1 MIKGEYNMKKEK
13 AIKHLDKLIE
23 EVASIK
29 LESLKDLIQ
38 KTPNDTDLGREVRK
52 HFSGIVCTK

>member
-1 MIKGEYNMKKEK
+1 MYSMKKEK

-23 EVASIK
+23 EIASIK
-29 LESLKDLIQ
+29 LESLKDLIK

-52 HFSGIVCTK
+52 YFSGIVCTK

>member
-1 MIKGEYNMKKEK
+1 MKKEK

-23 EVASIK
+23 EIASIK
-29 LESLKDLIQ
+29 LEALKDLIQ